1 MFIIDVENYH
11 DMSNQ
16 CVWVERFF
24 PILVSNVRKAVD
36 GATPLILAAEC
47 GDDETVR
54 CILAAGA
61 DVNHRTNNGNSSLL
75 FAAEYG
81 HVRVAER
88 LIAHGALVEN
98 VAEELVEC
106 GGESLVPTMTCLAAA
121 AENGHEDMLRLLL
134 RHGADVNIRMGT
146 TLTVATTVATIGV
159 NAVAKGGGGEAIEEA
174 IKTTHLRLVGGTE
187 ESIDESGGNT
197 AAEGAGGG
205 GGGGDCNDFI
215 GLHTPPRGES
225 LSDTVLGGSTA
236 LMHAAFG
243 DQVGC
248 VLLLLEAGADA
259 RIGLHGYNGRFD
271 AAMGSTARSIAA
283 LRGRESRGGR
293 EAGEIIAALDRALS
307 LSRPT
312 LLRLPLPPRV
322 LRPRHKLGNAV
333 LLG

>member
-1 MFIIDVENYH
+1 M
-11 DMSNQ
+11 
-16 CVWVERFF
+16 
-24 PILVSNVRKAVD
+24 D

-88 LIAHGALVEN
+88 LIAHGAFVEN
-98 VAEELVEC
+98 VAEELVAAGGSSACGTRTAEVC
-106 GGESLVPTMTCLAAA
+106 GGGESGGGRGDGDSTTTTTMTCLAAA
-121 AENGHEDMLRLLL
+121 AENGHEDMIRLLL

-146 TLTVATTVATIGV
+146 ATIGV
-159 NAVAKGGGGEAIEEA
+159 NAVAEGASGGGGEVIEEA
-174 IKTTHLRLVGGTE
+174 IEATHLRLVGGTE
-187 ESIDESGGNT
+187 ESECNT
-197 AAEGAGGG
+197 AAEGAEGGG
-205 GGGGDCNDFI
+205 GGSGECGEFI
-215 GLHTPPRGES
+215 GTPSSRGESQKES

-271 AAMGSTARSIAA
+271 AATGSTARSIAVR
-283 LRGRESRGGR
+283 RGQESRGGR
-293 EAGEIIAALDRALS
+293 EAGEIIAALDRALG
-307 LSRPT
+307 LQAR
-312 LLRLPLPPRV
+312 
-322 LRPRHKLGNAV
+322 A
-333 LLG
+333 